1 MRITIYSSLIIIIL
15 AHIILPAVILLWV
28 WRGRNSS
35 RFEWLLKIVI
45 TFPVIITLFLVGY
58 WQQFTYYA
66 RIIIMIAYLAAVYK
80 SWLDSRILPLYTRLI
95 YVDWILIIAGLGI
108 SVAMVCNLMNIFE
121 SYSYKGT
128 PVNLTFPFKN
138 GPYMICFGG
147 NGEKSALANYHY
159 KFPLYSRTRLDPS
172 VIYAVD
178 IVKLN
183 VFGKSAKGFMPF
195 DNHRY
200 EIFLETV
207 YSPCDGTV
215 VSIENKW
222 PDEKPYAYDYPYNP
236 GNSIVIRYENVYV
249 LMGHLE
255 KDSFLVKTGDSVA
268 RGEPLAKS
276 GNSGWT
282 TEPHLHIQV
291 MRTYDGVDNEGEGL
305 PFLFDGRF
313 PVKNDLFIKP

>member
-1 MRITIYSSLIIIIL
+1 MRITFYSSLIIIIL
-15 AHIILPAVILLWV
+15 THIVLPIVILLWL

-35 RFEWLLKIVI
+35 RFTWLLKII
-45 TFPVIITLFLVGY
+45 MTSPVIIILFLSGY
-58 WQQFTYYA
+58 WQQLTYCG
-66 RIIIMIAYLAAVYK
+66 RIIIVIAYTAAVYK
-80 SWLDSRILPLYTRLI
+80 SWLNSKSLPLYSRLI
-95 YVDWILIIAGLGI
+95 YVDWILIMAGLGI
-108 SVAMVCNLMNIFE
+108 SVVLICNIFNIFE
-121 SYSYKGT
+121 SYSYKGKS
-128 PVNLTFPFKN
+128 VNLTFPLQN
-138 GPYMICFGG
+138 GTYMICFGG

-183 VFGKSAKGFMPF
+183 GFGKSAKGFMSF

-236 GNSIVIRYENVYV
+236 GNCIVIRYKNVYV

-255 KDSFLVKTGDSVA
+255 RDSFLVKTGDTVV
-268 RGEPLAKS
+268 RGQALAKS

-282 TEPHLHIQV
+282 TEPHLHIQA

-305 PFLFDGRF
+305 SFLFDGRF